1 MNLTGS
7 YYFLYFVFDYSFSE
21 HVEELRRER
30 EKPERS
36 VKERENGEDV
46 D

>member
-7 YYFLYFVFDYSFSE
+7 YYFLYFVFEYSFSE

-30 EKPERS
+30 EKERGVS
-36 VKERENGEDV
+36 KRE
-46 D
+46 